1 MRLKLILIGTLYLT
15 MMTFSSFG
23 QEILNPKFEK
33 KVNNLISHS
42 VSTISC
48 ERLQTKLNTPNL
60 YILDAREKPEF
71 EVSHLD
77 KAKWIG
83 YNTFSEENMKEI
95 PKDATIVIYCSVG
108 YRSEKIGERL
118 LNKGYKRVY
127 NLLGGIFEW
136 TNRDYQLVD
145 KNNNS
150 TTKVHAYDSSWG
162 KWLDKGDKV
171 YKTN

>member
-1 MRLKLILIGTLYLT
+1 MHLRLILIGTVYLT
-15 MMTFSSFG
+15 MMTFFSFG

-33 KVNNLISHS
+33 KVNNLINHS

-48 ERLQTKLNTPNL
+48 ERLYTKLNTPNL

-71 EVSHLD
+71 EVSHLN
-77 KAKWIG
+77 KARWVG
-83 YNTFSEENMKEI
+83 YNTFSEESLADI

-108 YRSEKIGERL
+108 YRSEKVGEQL

-136 TNRDYQLVD
+136 TNRAYQLVD
-145 KNNNS
+145 KTNS
-150 TTKVHAYDSSWG
+150 STDKVHPYDAAWG
-162 KWLDKGDKV
+162 KWLDKGNKV
-171 YKTN
+171 YKNN